1 MTPDEATRAGDEATP
16 RERAD
21 AEHTDAESPV
31 LAMQLAVRVDRT
43 TPPTVTNICRACAL
57 ATIALLD
64 DPRSQPGG
72 PWHDPVA
79 AWNQVHI
86 RKLVRRGRGQAW
98 QRAHDAPGVTVAI
111 DDTEARAFVPGPV
124 DNVHPSVA
132 KLQIQSTELPA
143 PPIAAS
149 LEPTPGLHIAV
160 SPSVDMS
167 WGKRAAQCAHAAQR
181 AWLTAPPYT
190 LAAWESTGRPIE
202 VVQPSQELWAQLV
215 DEASTHIH
223 DGGYTEIPA
232 GTLTAVAW
240 WSAPVPRV

>member
-1 MTPDEATRAGDEATP
+1 MTPEQGTG
-16 RERAD
+16 AD
-21 AEHTDAESPV
+21 AEAEPRDHGADAPV
-31 LAMQLAVRVDRT
+31 LAMQLAVRVDRG
-43 TPPTVTNICRACAL
+43 TPPTVTDICRACAL

-72 PWHDPVA
+72 PWHDQVA
-79 AWNQVHI
+79 VWNETQI

-98 QRAHDAPGVTVAI
+98 QRAHDAPGVTV
-111 DDTEARAFVPGPV
+111 DVDGTEARAFVPGPV
-124 DNVHPSVA
+124 DEVHPHVA

-143 PPIAAS
+143 APTTTA

-190 LAAWESTGRPIE
+190 LAAWESTGRPVE

-215 DEASTHIH
+215 AEASTHVH

-232 GTLTAVAW
+232 GTLTTVAW
-240 WSAPVPRV
+240 WSAPVPKV

>member
-1 MTPDEATRAGDEATP
+1 MTPEQGTG
-16 RERAD
+16 AD
-21 AEHTDAESPV
+21 AGAKAKAEPQDHGADADAPV
-31 LAMQLAVRVDRT
+31 LAMQLAVRVDRG
-43 TPPTVTNICRACAL
+43 TPPTVTDICRACAL

-64 DPRSQPGG
+64 DPRSQSGG

-79 AWNQVHI
+79 AWNQAQI

-98 QRAHDAPGVTVAI
+98 QRAHEAPGVTVAI
-111 DDTEARAFVPGPV
+111 DGADARAFVPGPV
-124 DNVHPSVA
+124 DDVHPHVA
-132 KLQIQSTELPA
+132 KLQIRSTELPA
-143 PPIAAS
+143 PPTATS

-160 SPSVDMS
+160 SPSVEMS

-232 GTLTAVAW
+232 GTLTTVAW
-240 WSAPVPRV
+240 WSAPVPTV